1 VRLGAS
7 LLRQARRAVPA
18 IAVCGIAAFALL
30 GVLAAP
36 ARAANPDPSPAGSG
50 PPQPD
55 AYGTARSTAVA
66 RPAAQTSVPAAV
78 APTFT
83 APAAAPVR
91 IEPVTRPRVIHRS
104 RPKATGHAA
113 KKHRVAVH
121 EKKRVTPK
129 PHSTLLPF
137 ADLVAPARA
146 AAAAPLVA
154 ARSERK
160 VVSVALALAV
170 AGVVLCSGLL
180 VAGVAREVHE

>member
-66 RPAAQTSVPAAV
+66 RPSVQTSIPAA
-78 APTFT
+78 ATPTFT
-83 APAAAPVR
+83 PLAPVR
-91 IEPVTRPRVIHRS
+91 TEPVTRPRVTHRP
-104 RPKATGHAA
+104 RPQAIRHGA
-113 KKHRVAVH
+113 KKHQAAAH
-121 EKKRVTPK
+121 AKKRVTPH
-129 PHSTLLPF
+129 PRSTLLPF

-146 AAAAPLVA
+146 AAAAAPLVA
-154 ARSERK
+154 VRSERK